1 MKTGIII
8 HSSTGNTLSV
18 AERVAAACRAH
29 GSDVRVERVTA
40 MDESPQARSV
50 TLRDIPDVSDCDVV
64 LLGAP
69 VWGFSLSTVMAQYLS
84 QIPSLSGKKVG
95 CFVTQKLP
103 RPWLGGNRAI
113 AQMKRLCAD
122 KGAQV
127 SATGIVNWSNRE
139 RESLIADVTERMS
152 GLAGGR

>member
-50 TLRDIPDVSDCDVV
+50 TLRDIPDEYGTGDRRYECY
-64 LLGAP
+64 P
-69 VWGFSLSTVMAQYLS
+69 F
-84 QIPSLSGKKVG
+84 
-95 CFVTQKLP
+95 P
-103 RPWLGGNRAI
+103 R
-113 AQMKRLCAD
+113 
-122 KGAQV
+122 
-127 SATGIVNWSNRE
+127 
-139 RESLIADVTERMS
+139 
-152 GLAGGR
+152 